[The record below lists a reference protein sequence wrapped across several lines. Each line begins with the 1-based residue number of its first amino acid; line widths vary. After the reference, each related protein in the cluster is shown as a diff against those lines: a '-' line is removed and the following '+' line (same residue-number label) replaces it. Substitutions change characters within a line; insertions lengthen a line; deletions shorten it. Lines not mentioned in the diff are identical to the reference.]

1 MCELWRQ
8 ANENYDDYLELPEAR
23 KFFELARKHFTTLD
37 LPDTEEGFQQFM
49 QEADDN
55 ASGVISKREFEIW
68 FMQKGKELNFV

>member
-1 MCELWRQ
+1 
-8 ANENYDDYLELPEAR
+8 
-23 KFFELARKHFTTLD
+23 
-37 LPDTEEGFQQFM
+37 M